1 MGVADHTNL
10 VLSCSFY
17 LVSSAGMSVFNK
29 LAVNALPLPITLVI
43 IQMAFTV
50 GVLALSWKT
59 VRVGSWR
66 DALRWGLTVPF
77 LFSAMLV
84 SSMFA
89 FEHNTLGTV
98 VVCRNIAPMFTLM
111 IERMFRV
118 PIKVTTETI
127 LALLTILLGVVLYH
141 FNTLSLTLIGFVAIA
156 LNMVFA
162 VLERLLQ
169 RHLMA
174 QDPVDLSKP
183 AMMLLNNSFGLL
195 PNALLLAMYGE
206 TGR

>member
-1 MGVADHTNL
+1 MGRRYTNL

-66 DALRWGLTVPF
+66 DALRWGPF
-77 LFSAMLV
+77 LFRRCSCRHV
-84 SSMFA
+84 A

-98 VVCRNIAPMFTLM
+98 VVCRNIAPMS
-111 IERMFRV
+111 R
-118 PIKVTTETI
+118 
-127 LALLTILLGVVLYH
+127 
-141 FNTLSLTLIGFVAIA
+141 
-156 LNMVFA
+156 
-162 VLERLLQ
+162 
-169 RHLMA
+169 
-174 QDPVDLSKP
+174 
-183 AMMLLNNSFGLL
+183 
-195 PNALLLAMYGE
+195 
-206 TGR
+206 